1 MLQNKFVRED
11 GSVIDSSLIISCKYT
26 SDVNSQTN
34 LTVGCTTASAVEVE
48 LRNPSSR
55 IVVGEHLTYYQIEDG
70 TETLVGVFYVEAPTM
85 LSKVSSRFVAYDSL
99 AKLEIDFSEWLSNN
113 QSRFPMTVR
122 ALTEFACNIAGVTL
136 SGSTFANEAVEVP
149 AFYAERVTA
158 RQIVS
163 WVAQLAG
170 CFARCD
176 ITGAIEFA
184 WYQSSDISVSGVSQ
198 STTFRYFQDSL
209 TRKSYQTD
217 LIQRVQFKQEA
228 DDVGVI
234 YPEDADGNVFS
245 ILQNGIAAL
254 LDKTTLLNIAEGLY
268 EKLSTVTYTPME
280 FTICRTAKIKAGDIL
295 SVTDGN
301 GNTSTTY
308 VMRVYL
314 DADGTRI
321 ISTGDQSY
329 ADKAAVASEE
339 YKNIPGRIL
348 SLRKDV
354 DGLKI
359 ENRDTAGKM
368 SNLELNV
375 DGINTQVSK
384 QSEELDSLR
393 TELTRIEQNES
404 QISATVKNI
413 EENGVT
419 KVVTET
425 GATLDKDGL
434 HVTKDGEEMESRIDY
449 SGLHV
454 ERNGEAILE
463 ATASGVEAENVTV
476 RTYLTIGLHA
486 RFEDY
491 SNDRDSARTAC
502 FFV

>member
-1 MLQNKFVRED
+1 
-11 GSVIDSSLIISCKYT
+11 
-26 SDVNSQTN
+26 
-34 LTVGCTTASAVEVE
+34 
-48 LRNPSSR
+48 
-55 IVVGEHLTYYQIEDG
+55 VVGEHLTYYQIEDG